1 MTDRVRLVS
10 ALIVGALVLIGADAS
25 GGQFQHPVYYPAGER
40 PYQVIA
46 TQLTDSGNLD
56 LAFADWLSN
65 QICIML
71 GSGDGTFQKRTV
83 FPAPAPIAVA
93 AGDFNEDGNQD
104 LAVVETGGT
113 GNGAVAIY
121 LGDGKG
127 GFKLSAS
134 YAIGVASVS
143 LAVADFDGDGHL
155 DIAVTNKGF
164 DSTGSVMT
172 FFGDGH
178 GNLRDRKT
186 YKMAGGPFGIA
197 AGDLNGDGH
206 PDLAVAED
214 TGGSVA
220 VLINNG
226 TGKFLKP
233 VTYSAGGGEVV
244 DVKVADL
251 NHDGMNDLAVVNGSE
266 NAIAI
271 LLNKGDGTFKAASF
285 YPTGVP
291 QGGGVDALVIA
302 DFNLDGKLDLA
313 AVNQYGDG
321 ALLYGNGNGTFR
333 GAIPIKDGV
342 GSNSAFSIAAG
353 DFNNDGAPDLA
364 IPIEILGKPKG
375 KVAILLNTK

>member
-1 MTDRVRLVS
+1 MLSVLATFWLTGLSSS
-10 ALIVGALVLIGADAS
+10 A
-25 GGQFQHPVYYPAGER
+25 GQFKRPVYCPAGQR
-40 PYQVIA
+40 PRQVM
-46 TQLTDSGNLD
+46 TKELTSSGNMD
-56 LAFADWLSN
+56 LVFADYLSN
-65 QICIML
+65 QIVVLL
-71 GSGDGTFQKRTV
+71 GNGDGTFQKPIQ
-83 FPAPAPIAVA
+83 FPAPSPISLTV
-93 AGDFNEDGNQD
+93 GDFNGDGYQD
-104 LAVVETGGT
+104 LAVVETSAGDGSI
-113 GNGAVAIY
+113 GIF
-121 LGDGKG
+121 LGDGAG
-127 GFKLSAS
+127 HFKLSAT
-134 YAIGVASVS
+134 YRTGVAPSSVAAADFS
-143 LAVADFDGDGHL
+143 GGGHLDLAVANNGGQSGKGSLMVFSGTGKGTFKKP
-155 DIAVTNKGF
+155 VTYKI
-164 DSTGSVMT
+164 TGSPWAV
-172 FFGDGH
+172 
-178 GNLRDRKT
+178 
-186 YKMAGGPFGIA
+186 A
-197 AGDLNGDGH
+197 AGDLNGDDL
-206 PDLAVAED
+206 PDLAVSNLSGD
-214 TGGSVA
+214 
-220 VLINNG
+220 VLVLMNDG

-233 VTYSAGGGEVV
+233 VTYNAGGGEVV
-244 DVKVADL
+244 DVKIADL
-251 NHDGMNDLAVVNGSE
+251 RHDGRNDLAAVNDSK